1 MEENENIGFTIPTE
15 EGTNFFV
22 DAMCIP
28 KGAAHKAEAEAYIN
42 FLCEPEIAAAN
53 MDYVGYSTPETAAKE
68 LLPEEVQNNEIYYPP
83 QEILDNSEA
92 FVALSDEMNLYLD
105 SLWAEVK
112 MGGPGETATLIA
124 ILVFFLLLYIGIVVY
139 KKHKR
144 KMQAA

>member
-1 MEENENIGFTIPTE
+1 M
-15 EGTNFFV
+15 
-22 DAMCIP
+22 
-28 KGAAHKAEAEAYIN
+28 
-42 FLCEPEIAAAN
+42 
-53 MDYVGYSTPETAAKE
+53 
-68 LLPEEVQNNEIYYPP
+68 QNNEIYYPP